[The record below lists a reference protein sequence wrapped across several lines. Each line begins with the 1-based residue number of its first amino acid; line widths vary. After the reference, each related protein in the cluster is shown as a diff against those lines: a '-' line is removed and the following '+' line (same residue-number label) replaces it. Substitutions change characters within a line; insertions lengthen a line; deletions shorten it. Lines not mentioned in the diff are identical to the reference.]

1 MSQNESL
8 DELNVAEY
16 LAAHPDFFRQHS
28 ELLAS
33 MYVPAQNGTGTISLV
48 ERQQQ
53 AQRDKIRQM
62 ENNYANLLRIGNQN
76 DKISQNMHKFTLDLF
91 ACKTQQDCLQS
102 VSLSMQ
108 QIFNVDACE
117 VRLLSNEEDA
127 QQNLAVWVNGLS
139 APYCG
144 NSPVSEIRDSHPE
157 HLQSFACIPLQ
168 VQGCIGLL
176 VLASE
181 QDDRFYPEM
190 GTMFLQ
196 RIGELVSLA
205 LNNTAKT

>member
-1 MSQNESL
+1 MSQNETL
-8 DELNVAEY
+8 DELSVAEY
-16 LAAHPDFFRQHS
+16 LAAHPDFFSQHS

-33 MYVPAQNGTGTISLV
+33 MYVPAQNGAGTISLV

-53 AQRDKIRQM
+53 AQREKIRQL
-62 ENNYANLLRIGNQN
+62 ELNYSNLLRIGNQN
-76 DKISQNMHKFTLDLF
+76 DKISQNMHKFTLNLF
-91 ACKTQQDCLQS
+91 SSKSQQECMQS

-108 QIFNVDACE
+108 EIFNVDACE
-117 VRLLSNEEDA
+117 VRLLNKEDEA
-127 QQNLAVWVNGLS
+127 QQNLAVWINGLS

-144 NSPVSEIRDSHPE
+144 NAPISEIRERHDAD
-157 HLQSFACIPLQ
+157 LQSFACMPLK
-168 VQGCIGLL
+168 VQGSIGLL
-176 VLASE
+176 VLASK

-205 LNNTAKT
+205 LNNTVKA